1 MTWLVLGLVIWCAA
15 HLFKRVLPRQR
26 EALGNK
32 GRALVALL
40 VAAGLGLMIFGYR
53 AAETD
58 FLYALPMWTWH
69 VNNAAMLAALFLM
82 DIGRVK
88 GVVRTK
94 IRHPMLWGVTIW
106 AAAHLMV
113 NGDTAAVVLFGGLG
127 LWALVEMAVI
137 NRAEG
142 PWTPPERG
150 SYAKDAMM
158 LAAAAVLFAVIAG
171 IHHWFGYSV
180 IAALN

>member
-1 MTWLVLGLVIWCAA
+1 M
-15 HLFKRVLPRQR
+15 
-26 EALGNK
+26 
-32 GRALVALL
+32 
-40 VAAGLGLMIFGYR
+40 
-53 AAETD
+53 
-58 FLYALPMWTWH
+58 
-69 VNNAAMLAALFLM
+69 
-82 DIGRVK
+82 
-88 GVVRTK
+88 
-94 IRHPMLWGVTIW
+94 
-106 AAAHLMV
+106 
-113 NGDTAAVVLFGGLG
+113 LFGGLG

-171 IHHWFGYSV
+171 IHYWLGYSV

>member
-1 MTWLVLGLVIWCAA
+1 MTWLILGLAIWVAA

-32 GRALVALL
+32 GRGLVALL

-53 AAETD
+53 AAETE

-106 AAAHLMV
+106 AAAHLLV

-127 LWALVEMAVI
+127 LWALVEMVII

-171 IHHWFGYSV
+171 IHYWLGYSV

>member
-1 MTWLVLGLVIWCAA
+1 MIWLVLGLAIWCAA

-26 EALGNK
+26 EALGK
-32 GRALVALL
+32 AGRGLVALL

-58 FLYALPMWTWH
+58 VLYVLPGWGWH
-69 VNNAAMLAALFLM
+69 VNNGAMLVALFLV

-88 GVVRTK
+88 GVVRSK
-94 IRHPMLWGVTIW
+94 IRHPMLWGVVLW
-106 AAAHLMV
+106 SVAHLLV
-113 NGDTAAVVLFGGLG
+113 NGDTASLVLFGGLG
-127 LWALVEMAVI
+127 LWAIVEMAVI

-142 PWTPPERG
+142 PWTPPAPG

-158 LAAAAVLFAVIAG
+158 LGAAAVLFAVIAG
-171 IHHWFGYSV
+171 IHYWLGYPV
-180 IAALN
+180 VAALT

>member
-53 AAETD
+53 AAETE
-58 FLYALPMWTWH
+58 FLYALPMWTWE
-69 VNNAAMLAALFLM
+69 
-82 DIGRVK
+82 
-88 GVVRTK
+88 
-94 IRHPMLWGVTIW
+94 
-106 AAAHLMV
+106 
-113 NGDTAAVVLFGGLG
+113 
-127 LWALVEMAVI
+127 LVEMAVI